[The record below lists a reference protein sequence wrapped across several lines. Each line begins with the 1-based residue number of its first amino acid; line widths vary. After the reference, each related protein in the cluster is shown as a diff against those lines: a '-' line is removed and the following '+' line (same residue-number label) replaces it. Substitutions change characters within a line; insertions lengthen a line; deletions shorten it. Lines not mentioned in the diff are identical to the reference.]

1 VAIEFEIG
9 FVYQHGC
16 ACRAMESRQAA
27 DVVDVRV
34 SADDGANFQ
43 IIAAAEWPGCGR
55 CRRRIDHNP
64 FASNR
69 IAQNRA
75 VALQHAYR
83 DYFVNEVR
91 GHRPKV

>member
-1 VAIEFEIG
+1 
-9 FVYQHGC
+9 
-16 ACRAMESRQAA
+16 MESRQAA

-43 IIAAAEWPGCGR
+43 IMPPQNGQDAVGVVAG
-55 CRRRIDHNP
+55 IDHNP